1 MRRFLYALLMLPGLV
16 LASGQEMA
24 LDKANIDVTDQA
36 SLQRGARLF
45 MNYCSGCHA
54 TRIQQSQGPGQQA
67 LYPGCA
73 GVQDAWPGAL
83 LTRHGITEKIQ
94 TRIQFRILSTQDG

>member
-45 MNYCSGCHA
+45 MNYF
-54 TRIQQSQGPGQQA
+54 
-67 LYPGCA
+67 
-73 GVQDAWPGAL
+73 V
-83 LTRHGITEKIQ
+83 
-94 TRIQFRILSTQDG
+94 